1 VPDLL
6 IQAHS
11 SAPVLAFYEGKMF
24 REEYR
29 GDAFVAFRG
38 SWNRSTRTGY
48 NIIRV
53 RFKNGRPM
61 GGYDDFVI
69 GWMLNENRR
78 EV

>member
-1 VPDLL
+1 
-6 IQAHS
+6 
-11 SAPVLAFYEGKMF
+11 
-24 REEYR
+24 
-29 GDAFVAFRG
+29 VAFRG